1 MFLSYCQKDVKVADF
16 IDDRLSS
23 IINGKAK
30 ISRDIRDVEYHES
43 FKMFMQSIEKHD
55 YVIMIISDNYLKS
68 RNCMYEMLEVIK
80 DSNFK
85 DKLLFIVLNDE
96 DAKYYDDSSEGI
108 KAADVYSNDGAFKYT
123 KYWRD
128 KEFELQSQVDELG
141 DPTVALVF
149 IKELKLVKKILL
161 DLNELLEFIKDN
173 RGLSLT
179 NHIDNQFQD
188 MVKFM
193 KL

>member
-1 MFLSYCQKDVKVADF
+1 MDTENQTPEMDEEL
-16 IDDRLSS
+16 
-23 IINGKAK
+23 
-30 ISRDIRDVEYHES
+30 
-43 FKMFMQSIEKHD
+43 
-55 YVIMIISDNYLKS
+55 DN
-68 RNCMYEMLEVIK
+68 I
-80 DSNFK
+80 
-85 DKLLFIVLNDE
+85 IVLNDE

-141 DPTVALVF
+141 YPTVALVF

-179 NHIDNQFQD
+179 DHIDNQFRD